1 MAMEIPVYLFTG
13 FLEAGK
19 TKSIQETL
27 ADDRFN
33 QGEPTLVLMCEDG
46 EEEYDK
52 SVYPGGGENIFIEE
66 ITDVSQLNQ
75 KYLTTLQKKY
85 KAQRVMIEYNGM
97 WTLDK
102 LYSGIPRTWMIYQ
115 ELFFADSSTFE
126 VYNANMRSLVVDK
139 LTNAELIVL
148 NRADFGPDKDAIH
161 KIIRGVSRRINIAYE
176 YADGNLE
183 YDNEED
189 PLPFDID
196 APVIEIADRD
206 YAIWF
211 RDFAEDVKKYTGKTV
226 KFKGIC
232 GINKKMPGGTAICGR
247 HVMTCCVDDIE
258 FKGLVCVGIPA
269 DLELKNKDW
278 AILTAKIVMEHHPL
292 YTKVGPV
299 LHVIDAEKS
308 QVPEQE
314 IATFF

>member
-1 MAMEIPVYLFTG
+1 MATEIPVYLFTG

-33 QGEPTLVLMCEDG
+33 QGENTLLLMCEDG
-46 EEEYDK
+46 EEEYEPKLFSD
-52 SVYPGGGENIFIEE
+52 GGRNVFIEE
-66 ITDVSQLNQ
+66 ISDISELNR
-75 KYLTTLQKKY
+75 KNLVHLEKKH
-85 KAQRVMIEYNGM
+85 KAKRVIIEYNGM

-102 LYSGIPRTWMIYQ
+102 LYEALPANWLVYQ
-115 ELFFADSSTFE
+115 QLFFADSSTFE

-148 NRADFGPDKDAIH
+148 NRADKNPNKDIIH
-161 KIIRGVSRRINIAYE
+161 KIVRGVSRRINIAYE
-176 YADGNLE
+176 YANGTLE

-189 PLPFDID
+189 PLPFDIE

-206 YAIWF
+206 YALWF
-211 RDFAEDVKKYTGKTV
+211 RDFAEDVKKYNGKTV

-232 GINKKMPGGTAICGR
+232 GINKKMAPGTAICGR
-247 HVMTCCVDDIE
+247 HVMTCCIDDIE
-258 FKGLVCVGIPA
+258 FKGLVCVDMPNE
-269 DLELKNKDW
+269 LNLKNKDW
-278 AILTAKIVMEHHPL
+278 AIVTAKIVMEHHEL
-292 YTKVGPV
+292 YNKVGPV
-299 LHVIDAEKS
+299 LHILCAEKS

>member
-1 MAMEIPVYLFTG
+1 MSMEIPVYLFTG

-19 TKSIQETL
+19 TRSIQETL

-52 SVYPGGGENIFIEE
+52 SAYPNGGQNIFIEE
-66 ITDVSQLNQ
+66 ITDVSELNQ
-75 KYLTTLQKKY
+75 KHLTSLQKKY
-85 KAQRVMIEYNGM
+85 KPERVMIEYNGM

-102 LYSGIPRTWMIYQ
+102 LYSGIPRNWMIYQ

-126 VYNANMRSLVVDK
+126 VYNANMRSLMVDK
-139 LTNAELIVL
+139 LTNAELIIL
-148 NRADFGPDKDAIH
+148 NRADTKPDKDAIH

-189 PLPFDID
+189 PLPFDVD

-211 RDFAEDVKKYTGKTV
+211 RDFAEDIKKYSGKTV

-232 GINKKMPGGTAICGR
+232 GINKKMPSGTAICGR
-247 HVMTCCVDDIE
+247 HVMTCCIDDIE
-258 FKGLVCVGIPA
+258 FKGLVCVDMPPE
-269 DLELKNKDW
+269 LELKNKDW
-278 AILTAKIVMEHHPL
+278 VILTAKIVMEHHSL
-292 YTKVGPV
+292 YSKVGPV
-299 LHVIDAEKS
+299 LHVVHAEKS

>member
-1 MAMEIPVYLFTG
+1 MATEIPIYLFCG

-33 QGEPTLVLMCEDG
+33 QGESTLLLMCEDG

-52 SVYPGGGENIFIEE
+52 DAFPHGGKNIFIEE
-66 ITDVSQLNQ
+66 ISSPEELNS
-75 KYLTTLQKKY
+75 KHLTSLQKKY
-85 KAQRVMIEYNGM
+85 KAERIVIEYNGM
-97 WTLDK
+97 WTLDH
-102 LYSGIPRTWMIYQ
+102 LYNALPKNWMIYQ
-115 ELFFADSSTFE
+115 QLFFADSSTFE
-126 VYNANMRSLVVDK
+126 VYNSNMRSLVVDK
-139 LTNAELIVL
+139 LTNSELIVL
-148 NRADFGPDKDAIH
+148 NRAEKNPDKDAIH
-161 KIIRGVSRRINIAYE
+161 KIVRGVSRRINIAYE
-176 YADGNLE
+176 YADGRLE

-189 PLPFDID
+189 PLPFDVD

-211 RDFAEDVKKYTGKTV
+211 RDFAEDIKKYNGKTV

-232 GINKKMPGGTAICGR
+232 GISKKMAPGTAICGR

-258 FKGLVCVGIPA
+258 FKGLVCVDVPES
-269 DLELKNKDW
+269 LNLKNKDW
-278 AILTAKIVMEHHPL
+278 AIITAKISMEHHEL
-292 YTKVGPV
+292 YNKKGPV
-299 LHVIDAEKS
+299 LHVTEAEKS

>member
-1 MAMEIPVYLFTG
+1 MTMEIPVYLFTG

-52 SVYPGGGENIFIEE
+52 SVYPNGGRNIFIEE
-66 ITDVSQLNQ
+66 ITDVSQLNP
-75 KYLTTLQKKY
+75 KYLTTLQKKH
-85 KAQRVMIEYNGM
+85 KIERVMIEYNGM

-102 LYSGIPRTWMIYQ
+102 LYNGIPRNWMIYQ

-148 NRADFGPDKDAIH
+148 NRADTNPDKDSIH
-161 KIIRGVSRRINIAYE
+161 KIIRGISRRINIAYE

-189 PLPFDID
+189 PLPFDVD

-211 RDFAEDVKKYTGKTV
+211 RDFAEDIKKYSGKTV
-226 KFKGIC
+226 RFKGIC
-232 GINKKMPGGTAICGR
+232 GINKKMPQGTAICGR

-269 DLELKNKDW
+269 KLGLKNKDW

-299 LHVIDAEKS
+299 LHVINAEKS

>member
-52 SVYPGGGENIFIEE
+52 SAYPNGGQNIFIEE
-66 ITDVSQLNQ
+66 ITDVSELNQ
-75 KYLTTLQKKY
+75 KNLTSLQKKY
-85 KAQRVMIEYNGM
+85 RPERVMIEYNGM

-102 LYSGIPRTWMIYQ
+102 LYSGIPRNWMIYQ

-139 LTNAELIVL
+139 LTNAELIIL
-148 NRADFGPDKDAIH
+148 NRADTNPDKDAIH
-161 KIIRGVSRRINIAYE
+161 KIIRGISRRINIAYE

-211 RDFAEDVKKYTGKTV
+211 RDFAEDIKKYSGKTV

-232 GINKKMPGGTAICGR
+232 GINKKMPQGTAICGR
-247 HVMTCCVDDIE
+247 HVMTCCIDDIE
-258 FKGLVCVGIPA
+258 FKGLVCMDMPSE
-269 DLELKNKDW
+269 LELKNKDW
-278 AILTAKIVMEHHPL
+278 VILTAKIVMEHHPL
-292 YTKVGPV
+292 YSKVGPV
-299 LHVIDAEKS
+299 LHVISAEKS
-308 QVPEQE
+308 RVPEQE

>member
-1 MAMEIPVYLFTG
+1 MQEIPVYLFTG

-19 TKSIQETL
+19 TKSIRETL

-33 QGEPTLVLMCEDG
+33 QGEPTLLLMCEDG
-46 EEEYDK
+46 EEEYDL
-52 SVYPGGGENIFIEE
+52 SEFPHGGRNIFIEE
-66 ITDVSQLNQ
+66 ITDVSELSVKN
-75 KYLTTLQKKY
+75 LSAMQKKH
-85 KAQRVMIEYNGM
+85 KAERVMIEYNGM

-102 LYSGIPRTWMIYQ
+102 LYDAVPKNWLIYQ

-139 LTNAELIVL
+139 LTNAELIIL
-148 NRADFGPDKDAIH
+148 NRAEQNPDKDAIH
-161 KIIRGVSRRINIAYE
+161 KIIRGISRRINIAYE
-176 YADGNLE
+176 YADGKLE

-206 YAIWF
+206 YALWF
-211 RDFAEDVKKYTGKTV
+211 RDFAEDVNKYIDKTV

-232 GINKKMPGGTAICGR
+232 GKSKRMAEDTAICGR
-247 HVMTCCVDDIE
+247 HVMTCCIDDIE
-258 FKGLVCVGIPA
+258 FKGLVCVDIPSS
-269 DLELKNKDW
+269 LELKNKDW
-278 AILTAKIVMEHHPL
+278 IILTSRIAMEHHEL
-292 YTKVGPV
+292 YNKKGPV
-299 LHVIDAEKS
+299 LHVISAEKAPM
-308 QVPEQE
+308 PEQE

>member
-1 MAMEIPVYLFTG
+1 MATEIPIYLFCG

-27 ADDRFN
+27 SDDRFN
-33 QGEPTLVLMCEDG
+33 QGENTLLLMCEDG
-46 EEEYDK
+46 EEEYNK
-52 SVYPGGGENIFIEE
+52 NAFPNGGENVFIEE
-66 ITDVSQLNQ
+66 ITEDKLNS
-75 KYLTTLQKKY
+75 KYLSSLEKKY
-85 KAQRVMIEYNGM
+85 KAERIIIEYNGM
-97 WTLDK
+97 WTMEK
-102 LYSGIPRTWMIYQ
+102 LYMSLPKNWIIYQ
-115 ELFFADSSTFE
+115 QLFFADSSTFE
-126 VYNANMRSLVVDK
+126 VYNSNMRSLVVDK
-139 LTNAELIVL
+139 LNTSELIVL
-148 NRADFGPDKDAIH
+148 NRADKSPDKDMIH

-206 YAIWF
+206 YALWF
-211 RDFAEDVKKYTGKTV
+211 RDFAEDVKKYAGKTV

-232 GINKKMPGGTAICGR
+232 GINKKMKSGTAICGR
-247 HVMTCCVDDIE
+247 HVMTCCIDDIE
-258 FKGLVCVGIPA
+258 FKGLVCVGMPSS
-269 DLELKNKDW
+269 LNLKNKDW
-278 AILTAKIVMEHHPL
+278 AIITAKIVMEFHEL
-292 YTKVGPV
+292 YNKQGPV
-299 LHVIDAEKS
+299 LHIIDAQKA

>member
-19 TKSIQETL
+19 TKSIHETL
-27 ADDRFN
+27 MDDRFN
-33 QGEPTLVLMCEDG
+33 QGEPTLLLMCEDG
-46 EEEYDK
+46 EEEYEK
-52 SVYPGGGENIFIEE
+52 SAYPNGGSNIFIEE
-66 ITDVSQLNQ
+66 IDDISKLNS
-75 KYLTTLQKKY
+75 KYLTSLAKKH
-85 KAQRVMIEYNGM
+85 KTERVMIEYNGM

-102 LYSGIPRTWMIYQ
+102 LYSEIPKNWIIYQ

-148 NRADFGPDKDAIH
+148 NRAEKNPDKEAIH
-161 KIIRGVSRRINIAYE
+161 KIIRGISRRVNIAYE

-189 PLPFDID
+189 PLPFDIE

-211 RDFAEDVKKYTGKTV
+211 RDFAEDIKKYNGKTV
-226 KFKGIC
+226 KFKGIL
-232 GINKKMPGGTAICGR
+232 GINKKMEPGTAICGR
-247 HVMTCCVDDIE
+247 HVMTCCIDDIE
-258 FKGLVCVGIPA
+258 FKGLVCVGIPPVM
-269 DLELKNKDW
+269 DFKNKDW
-278 AILTAKIVMEHHPL
+278 AIITAKIEMEHHRL
-292 YTKVGPV
+292 YSKVGPV
-299 LHVIDAEKS
+299 LHVTDIQKS
-308 QVPEQE
+308 TVPEQE

>member
-19 TKSIQETL
+19 TKSIHETL
-27 ADDRFN
+27 SDDRFN

-46 EEEYDK
+46 VEEYDK
-52 SVYPGGGENIFIEE
+52 SVYPNGGQNIFIEE
-66 ITDVSQLNQ
+66 ITDVSELNQ
-75 KYLTTLQKKY
+75 KYLTSLQKKY
-85 KAQRVMIEYNGM
+85 KPERVMIEYNGM

-102 LYSGIPRTWMIYQ
+102 LYSGIPRNWMIYQ

-148 NRADFGPDKDAIH
+148 NRADTNPDKEAIH
-161 KIIRGVSRRINIAYE
+161 KIIRGISRRINIAYE

-189 PLPFDID
+189 PLPFDVD
-196 APVIEIADRD
+196 SSVIEIADRD

-211 RDFAEDVKKYTGKTV
+211 RDFAEDIKKYGGKTV
-226 KFKGIC
+226 RFKGIC
-232 GINKKMPGGTAICGR
+232 GINKKMSHGTAICGR
-247 HVMTCCVDDIE
+247 HVMTCCIDDIE
-258 FKGLVCVGIPA
+258 FKGLVCVGMPPE
-269 DLELKNKDW
+269 LELKNKDW
-278 AILTAKIVMEHHPL
+278 VILTAKIVMEHHPL
-292 YTKVGPV
+292 YSKVGPV
-299 LHVIDAEKS
+299 LHVLDAEKS
-308 QVPEQE
+308 QPPEQE

>member
-1 MAMEIPVYLFTG
+1 MQEIPVYLFTG

-19 TKSIQETL
+19 TKSIRETL

-33 QGEPTLVLMCEDG
+33 QGEPTLLLMCEDG
-46 EEEYDK
+46 EEEYDL
-52 SVYPGGGENIFIEE
+52 SEFPHGGRNIFIEE
-66 ITDVSQLNQ
+66 ITDVSELSTKN
-75 KYLTTLQKKY
+75 LSSMQKKH
-85 KAQRVMIEYNGM
+85 KAERVMIEYNGM

-102 LYSGIPRTWMIYQ
+102 LYEAVPKNWLIYQ

-139 LTNAELIVL
+139 LTNAELIIL
-148 NRADFGPDKDAIH
+148 NRAEQNPDKDAIH
-161 KIIRGVSRRINIAYE
+161 KIIRGISRRINIAYE
-176 YADGNLE
+176 YADGKLE

-206 YAIWF
+206 YALWF
-211 RDFAEDVKKYTGKTV
+211 RDFAEDVNKYIGKTV

-232 GINKKMPGGTAICGR
+232 GKSKRMAEDTAICGR
-247 HVMTCCVDDIE
+247 HVMTCCIDDIE
-258 FKGLVCVGIPA
+258 FKGLVCVDIPSSL
-269 DLELKNKDW
+269 DVKNKDW
-278 AILTAKIVMEHHPL
+278 IILTARISMEHHEL
-292 YTKVGPV
+292 YNKKGPI
-299 LHVIDAEKS
+299 LHVISAEKS

>member
-1 MAMEIPVYLFTG
+1 MQEIPVYLFTG

-19 TKSIQETL
+19 TKSIRETL

-33 QGEPTLVLMCEDG
+33 QGEPTLLLMCEDG
-46 EEEYDK
+46 EEEYEL
-52 SVYPGGGENIFIEE
+52 SEFPNGGRNIFIEE
-66 ITDVSQLNQ
+66 ITDVSELTQ
-75 KYLTTLQKKY
+75 KNLSAMQKKC
-85 KAQRVMIEYNGM
+85 KAERVMIEYNGM

-102 LYSGIPRTWMIYQ
+102 LYDAVPKNWLIYQ
-115 ELFFADSSTFE
+115 ELFFADSSSFE

-139 LTNAELIVL
+139 LTNAELIIL
-148 NRADFGPDKDAIH
+148 NRAELNPDKDAIH
-161 KIIRGVSRRINIAYE
+161 KIVRSVSRRINIAYE
-176 YADGNLE
+176 YADGKLE

-211 RDFAEDVKKYTGKTV
+211 RDFAEDIKKYDGKTV

-232 GINKKMPGGTAICGR
+232 GKSKRMAEDTAICGR
-247 HVMTCCVDDIE
+247 HVMTCCIDDIE
-258 FKGLVCVGIPA
+258 FKGLVCVDIPNSL
-269 DLELKNKDW
+269 DLKNKDW
-278 AILTAKIVMEHHPL
+278 IIITAKIAMEHHEL
-292 YTKVGPV
+292 YNKKGPV
-299 LHVIDAEKS
+299 LHVISAEKAKM
-308 QVPEQE
+308 PEQE

>member
-1 MAMEIPVYLFTG
+1 MSIEIPVYLFTG

-27 ADDRFN
+27 SDDRFN
-33 QGEPTLVLMCEDG
+33 MGEPTLLLMCEDG

-52 SVYPGGGENIFIEE
+52 SLFPNGGDNIFIEE
-66 ITDVSQLNQ
+66 IDDVEDLNS
-75 KYLTTLQKKY
+75 KYLTSLQKKY
-85 KAQRVMIEYNGM
+85 KIERVMIEYNGM

-102 LYSGIPRTWMIYQ
+102 LYNSLPKNWMIYQ
-115 ELFFADSSTFE
+115 QLFFADASSF
-126 VYNANMRSLVVDK
+126 VNYNANMRSLVVDK
-139 LTNAELIVL
+139 LTNSELIVL
-148 NRADFGPDKDAIH
+148 NRAEKNSDKDAIH

-176 YADGNLE
+176 YADGRLE

-206 YAIWF
+206 YALWF
-211 RDFAEDVKKYTGKTV
+211 RDFAEDVKKYSGKTV

-232 GINKKMPGGTAICGR
+232 GINKKMKNGTAICGR
-247 HVMTCCVDDIE
+247 HVMTCCIDDIE
-258 FKGLVCVGIPA
+258 FKGLVCIGMP
-269 DLELKNKDW
+269 DSLNLKNKDW
-278 AILTAKIVMEHHPL
+278 AIITAKIVMEHHEL
-292 YTKVGPV
+292 YNKVGPV
-299 LHVIDAEKS
+299 LHIIEAEKS
-308 QVPEQE
+308 VVPEQE

>member
-33 QGEPTLVLMCEDG
+33 QGEPTLILMCEDG
-46 EEEYDK
+46 EEEYDT
-52 SVYPGGGENIFIEE
+52 SAFPYGGSNVFIEE
-66 ITDVSQLNQ
+66 ISSPDEIDA
-75 KYLTTLQKKY
+75 KHLTSLQKKH
-85 KAQRVMIEYNGM
+85 KIERVMIEYNGM

-102 LYSGIPRTWMIYQ
+102 LYTSIPKNWIIYQ
-115 ELFFADSSTFE
+115 QLFFADASSF
-126 VYNANMRSLVVDK
+126 VNYNANMRSLVVDK
-139 LTNAELIVL
+139 LTNSELIVL
-148 NRADFGPDKDAIH
+148 NRADCKPDKDTIH

-206 YAIWF
+206 YALWF
-211 RDFAEDVKKYTGKTV
+211 RDFAEDIKKYNGKTV

-232 GINKKMPGGTAICGR
+232 GINKKMPSGTAICGR

-258 FKGLVCVGIPA
+258 FKGLVCVGMPA
-269 DLELKNKDW
+269 ELKLKNKDW
-278 AILTAKIVMEHHPL
+278 AVIKAKIVMEHHQL
-292 YTKVGPV
+292 YNKVGPV
-299 LHVIDAEKS
+299 LHIIEAEKS